1 MMELE
6 ILKEK
11 GKEIGFTHVNELESS
26 TIQLMTEV
34 RDMCA
39 ANTCGQYGVKW
50 SCPPGC
56 GTLEECEAR
65 VRSYDKGLIV
75 QTVGQLEDNM
85 DIETMM
91 ETESI
96 HKENFIRFRDYL
108 LEKYPKL
115 LPLGAG
121 CCTNCSKCTYPH
133 EPCRFPDKAI
143 ASMEAYGM
151 LVNQV
156 CKDNGVAYNYGPCT
170 ISYTSC
176 YLLF

>member
-1 MMELE
+1 MEELKA
-6 ILKEK
+6 LKEK
-11 GKEIGFTHVNELESS
+11 GMEIGFTHVNEMDAS
-26 TIQLMTEV
+26 TIHLMPEV

-65 VRSYDKGLIV
+65 VRGYEKGLIV
-75 QTVGQLEDNM
+75 QTVGQLEDTM
-85 DIETMM
+85 DVETMM
-91 ETESI
+91 ETEAI
-96 HKENFIRFRDYL
+96 HKESFFAFRDYL
-108 LEKYPKL
+108 LEKYPQL

-121 CCTNCSKCTYPH
+121 CCTNCSKCTYPG
-133 EPCRFPDKAI
+133 EPCRFPDKAM

-156 CKDNGVAYNYGPCT
+156 CSDNGVAYNYGPCT